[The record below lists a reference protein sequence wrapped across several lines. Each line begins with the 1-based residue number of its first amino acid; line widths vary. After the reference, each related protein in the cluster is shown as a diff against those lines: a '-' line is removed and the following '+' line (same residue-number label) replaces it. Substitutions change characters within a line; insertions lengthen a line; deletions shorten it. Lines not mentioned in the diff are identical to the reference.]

1 MTVSPPLPATGRL
14 RAPRRHVLPGLHLTL
29 GYALLYLSL
38 LVLIPLAGLVI
49 RASGLGLAG
58 FWREVTA
65 PRVLAAL
72 GVSFGTALAAS
83 LINVVLGLLI
93 AWTLGRYWVPG
104 KRLIDA
110 LIDLPFALP
119 TAVAGITLTTL
130 LAPNGA
136 LGHLLG
142 YTDTEGVQHGLRL
155 VYNQTGIVIA
165 LIFIGLPFVVRSIQP
180 VLEDLG
186 VEQEEAAWS
195 LGASPVQTFWR
206 VVFPELRPALLS
218 GFTLALARTI
228 GEYGS
233 VVFISGNLPF
243 KTEIAPLLIVGKLEQ
258 FNYAGAAAV
267 AVVMLLISVT
277 LLLIANTV
285 QARLVRRS
293 GTAI

>member
-1 MTVSPPLPATGRL
+1 MTASPPLLTQARPS
-14 RAPRRHVLPGLHLTL
+14 RRHVLPGLRLTL
-29 GYALLYLSL
+29 GYALLYLSM
-38 LVLIPLAGLVI
+38 LVLLPLAGLVLK
-49 RASGLGLAG
+49 ASGLGFAG
-58 FWREVTA
+58 FWREVRS
-65 PRVLAAL
+65 PRVVSAL
-72 GVSFGTALAAS
+72 GVSFGTALIAS

-93 AWTLGRYWVPG
+93 AWTLTRYWVPAR
-104 KRLIDA
+104 RLIDA

-119 TAVAGITLTTL
+119 TAVAGITLTSL
-130 LAPNGA
+130 LAPTGW
-136 LGHLLG
+136 LGGWLQEQG
-142 YTDTEGVQHGLRL
+142 VRVVYTR
-155 VYNQTGIVIA
+155 TGIVIA

-186 VEQEEAAWS
+186 REQEEAAWS

-206 VVFPELRPALLS
+206 VIFPELRPALLS

-243 KTEIAPLLIVGKLEQ
+243 KTEIAPLLIVSKLEQ
-258 FNYAGAAAV
+258 YNYGGAAAV
-267 AVVMLLISVT
+267 AVVMLLISVA

-285 QARLVRRS
+285 QARMVRRS

>member
-1 MTVSPPLPATGRL
+1 M
-14 RAPRRHVLPGLHLTL
+14 PGLNLTL
-29 GYALLYLSL
+29 GYALLYLSV
-38 LVLIPLAGLVI
+38 LVLLPLAGLVV
-49 RASGLGLAG
+49 RAAGLGLRG
-58 FWREVTA
+58 FWAEVST

-83 LINVVLGLLI
+83 LVNVVLGLLI
-93 AWTLGRYWVPG
+93 AWTLTRYWVPG

-119 TAVAGITLTTL
+119 TAVAGITLTAL
-130 LAPNGA
+130 LAPNGWIGR
-136 LGHLLG
+136 LIG
-142 YTDTEGVQHGLRL
+142 YTDAEGVQHGLRV
-155 VYNQTGIVIA
+155 VYTPAGIVIA

-186 VEQEEAAWS
+186 REQEEAAWS

-206 VVFPELRPALLS
+206 VVFPELRAALLS

-267 AVVMLLISVT
+267 VVVMLVISVT
-277 LLLIANTV
+277 LLLIANLA
-285 QARLVRRS
+285 QARLTRRS
-293 GTAI
+293 GASP

>member
-1 MTVSPPLPATGRL
+1 MTASPLLPARP
-14 RAPRRHVLPGLHLTL
+14 ARRHVLPGLHLTL
-29 GYALLYLSL
+29 GYALLYLSV
-38 LVLIPLAGLVI
+38 LVLLPLAALVI
-49 RASGLGLAG
+49 RAAG
-58 FWREVTA
+58 MGAGAFWAEVTT

-93 AWTLGRYWVPG
+93 AWTLTRYWVPG
-104 KRLIDA
+104 RRIIDA

-119 TAVAGITLTTL
+119 TAVAGITLTAL
-130 LAPNGA
+130 LAPNGW
-136 LGHLLG
+136 LGSGLMAHG
-142 YTDTEGVQHGLRL
+142 IKVVYTPA
-155 VYNQTGIVIA
+155 GIVIA

-186 VEQEEAAWS
+186 REQEEAAWS
-195 LGASPVQTFWR
+195 LGASPMQTFWR
-206 VVFPELRPALLS
+206 VIFPELRPAMLS

-258 FNYAGAAAV
+258 YNYAGAAAV

-285 QARLVRRS
+285 QAQLVRRS
-293 GTAI
+293 GTAL

>member
-1 MTVSPPLPATGRL
+1 
-14 RAPRRHVLPGLHLTL
+14 VLPGLHLTL

-38 LVLIPLAGLVI
+38 LVLIPLAGLVV

-72 GVSFGTALAAS
+72 GVSFGTALVAS
-83 LINVVLGLLI
+83 LINVLLGLLI
-93 AWTLGRYWVPG
+93 AWTLNRYWVPG
-104 KRLIDA
+104 RRFIDA

-119 TAVAGITLTTL
+119 TAVAGITLTAL
-130 LAPNGA
+130 LAPNGW
-136 LGHLLG
+136 LGGWLQEHG
-142 YTDTEGVQHGLRL
+142 IRVVYTPA
-155 VYNQTGIVIA
+155 GIVIA

-186 VEQEEAAWS
+186 HEQEEAAWS
-195 LGASPVQTFWR
+195 LGANPVQTFWR

-243 KTEIAPLLIVGKLEQ
+243 RTEIAPLLIVSKLEQ

>member
-1 MTVSPPLPATGRL
+1 MTASPILSA
-14 RAPRRHVLPGLHLTL
+14 APRPRRQVLPGLNLTL
-29 GYALLYLSL
+29 GYALLYLSVL
-38 LVLIPLAGLVI
+38 ILIPLAGLVI
-49 RASGLGLAG
+49 KASGLGLAG
-58 FWREVTA
+58 FWREVSA
-65 PRVLAAL
+65 PRVVAAL
-72 GVSFGTALAAS
+72 EVSFGTALVAS
-83 LINVVLGLLI
+83 LVNVVLGLLI
-93 AWTLGRYWVPG
+93 AWTLARYWVPG

-130 LAPNGA
+130 LAPNGV

-142 YTDTEGVQHGLRL
+142 YTDTEGVQHGLKL

-186 VEQEEAAWS
+186 REQEEAAWS
-195 LGASPVQTFWR
+195 LGASPFQTFWR
-206 VVFPELRPALLS
+206 VVFPELRTALLS

-258 FNYAGAAAV
+258 YNYAGAAAV

-293 GTAI
+293 GTAV

>member
-1 MTVSPPLPATGRL
+1 M
-14 RAPRRHVLPGLHLTL
+14 PGLNLTL
-29 GYALLYLSL
+29 GYALLYLSV
-38 LVLIPLAGLVI
+38 LVLIPLAGLVLK
-49 RASGLGLAG
+49 ASGLGPAG
-58 FWREVTA
+58 FWREVSA

-72 GVSFGTALAAS
+72 GVSFGTAFVAS
-83 LINVVLGLLI
+83 LVNVALGLLI
-93 AWTLGRYWVPG
+93 AWTLHRYWVPG

-130 LAPNGA
+130 LAPNGL

-142 YTDTEGVQHGLRL
+142 STDAEGVQHGVRL
-155 VYNQTGIVIA
+155 VYNQAGIVIA
-165 LIFIGLPFVVRSIQP
+165 LIFIGLPFVVRSVQP

-186 VEQEEAAWS
+186 REQEEAAWS
-195 LGASPVQTFWR
+195 LGASAVQTFWR
-206 VVFPELRPALLS
+206 VIFPELRAALLS

-258 FNYAGAAAV
+258 YNYAGAAAV

-293 GTAI
+293 GAAL

>member
-1 MTVSPPLPATGRL
+1 MTALAPPIPARF
-14 RAPRRHVLPGLHLTL
+14 RRRHVMPGLNLTL
-29 GYALLYLSL
+29 GYALLYLSA
-38 LVLIPLAGLVI
+38 LVLIPLAGLVFK
-49 RASGLGLAG
+49 AAGLGFAG
-58 FWREVTA
+58 FWHEVSA

-93 AWTLGRYWVPG
+93 AWTLARYWVPG
-104 KRLIDA
+104 RRLIDA

-130 LAPNGA
+130 LAPNGW
-136 LGHLLG
+136 LGGWLTAHG
-142 YTDTEGVQHGLRL
+142 VRVVYTPA
-155 VYNQTGIVIA
+155 GIVIA

-186 VEQEEAAWS
+186 REPEEAAWS
-195 LGASPVQTFWR
+195 LGATPTQTFWR
-206 VVFPELRPALLS
+206 VIFPELRPALLS

-233 VVFISGNLPF
+233 VVFISGNLPV
-243 KTEIAPLLIVGKLEQ
+243 KTEIAPLLIMGKLEQ
-258 FNYAGAAAV
+258 YNYAGAAAV
-267 AVVMLLISVT
+267 AVTMLLISVT
-277 LLLIANTV
+277 LLLAANTV

-293 GTAI
+293 GTAL

>member
-1 MTVSPPLPATGRL
+1 MTASPPLPATGRL

-93 AWTLGRYWVPG
+93 AWTLNRYWVPG

-119 TAVAGITLTTL
+119 TAVAGITLTAL
-130 LAPNGA
+130 LAPNGW
-136 LGHLLG
+136 LGGWLQEHG
-142 YTDTEGVQHGLRL
+142 IRVVYTP
-155 VYNQTGIVIA
+155 TGIVIA

-195 LGASPVQTFWR
+195 LGANPVQTFWR

>member
-1 MTVSPPLPATGRL
+1 VTVSPPLVAPVRPA
-14 RAPRRHVLPGLHLTL
+14 RRHVLPGLDLTL
-29 GYALLYLSL
+29 GYVLLYLSV
-38 LVLIPLAGLVI
+38 LVLIPLAGLVF
-49 RASGLGLAG
+49 RAAGLGFGG
-58 FWREVTA
+58 FWREVSA

-72 GVSFGTALAAS
+72 GVSFGTALVAS
-83 LINVVLGLLI
+83 VVNVGLGLLI
-93 AWTLGRYWVPG
+93 AWTLHRYWVPG
-104 KRLIDA
+104 KRFIDA

-119 TAVAGITLTTL
+119 TAVAGITLTAL
-130 LAPNGA
+130 LAPNGW
-136 LGHLLG
+136 LGSGLAAHG
-142 YTDTEGVQHGLRL
+142 IRVVYTT
-155 VYNQTGIVIA
+155 TGIVIA

-186 VEQEEAAWS
+186 HEQEEAAWS

-206 VVFPELRPALLS
+206 VIMPELRPALLS

-258 FNYAGAAAV
+258 FNYAGAAAI
-267 AVVMLLISVT
+267 AVVMLLISVG

-293 GTAI
+293 GVAV